1 MAAGCQDSEIQAA
14 LRWSSEDAL
23 KIYKVPN
30 AGVYGGGASA
40 ILPSPSVHLGAN
52 QAWHSLGETGGGAG
66 EACLL
71 AYRSE
76 RALVVSRLA
85 APAIIV

>member
-1 MAAGCQDSEIQAA
+1 MG
-14 LRWSSEDAL
+14 
-23 KIYKVPN
+23 
-30 AGVYGGGASA
+30 
-40 ILPSPSVHLGAN
+40 VHLGAN

-76 RALVVSRLA
+76 RALVGFPPRRPSDNCLKACGLLLGVEAERTSLYFLK
-85 APAIIV
+85 IV